1 MNRRETIKAIGLASA
16 TTLATPLAFS
26 QPAKTTS
33 KFKYCLNTSTI
44 RGQKPG
50 LKNSIEIAARAGYD
64 SLELWVMDVKA
75 YKEEGSSMPALKKFI
90 SDSKVEIDD
99 AIGFASWM
107 ADDEAQRQKGFE
119 QMKMEMD
126 LMAEIGCTR
135 IAAPAAGVKP
145 DAPLD
150 LFKVGERY
158 KMLLDLGRKTGVMPQ
173 LEFWGPSPV
182 FYHFGQALMA
192 AAAANDPDVKILP
205 DVYHLFRGG
214 SGYDCLKMV
223 DGNLIDVIHMNDFPA
238 NIPREQQND
247 SHRVYPGDGA
257 APLKQVFTYLAN
269 MGGTK
274 VLSLELFNPEYWKGD
289 AFATA
294 KTGLEKMKKAVASAG
309 F

>member
-1 MNRRETIKAIGLASA
+1 MKRREILKTAALASGL
-16 TTLATPLAFS
+16 TLSGPLAVS
-26 QPAKTTS
+26 QSKKAKDEF
-33 KFKYCLNTSTI
+33 KFCLNTSTI

-50 LKNSIEIAARAGYD
+50 LKGYIEIASRAGYD
-64 SLELWVMDVKA
+64 SLEIWVMDVKA
-75 YKEEGSSMPALKKFI
+75 YKEEGNSMPALKKFI
-90 SDSKVEIDD
+90 SDNKVTIDD
-99 AIGFASWM
+99 AIGFAPWM
-107 ADDEAQRQKGFE
+107 VNDEAQRKQGFE

-145 DAPLD
+145 GDPFD
-150 LFKVGERY
+150 LFRVGERY
-158 KMLLDLGRKTGVMPQ
+158 KALIELGRKTGVMPQ

-192 AAAANDPDVKILP
+192 AASANDPDVKILP

-238 NIPREQQND
+238 DVPREKQND
-247 SHRVYPGDGA
+247 GHRVYPGDGA
-257 APLKQVFTYLAN
+257 APLKQILSDLKN

-274 VLSLELFNPEYWKGD
+274 VLSLELFNEKYWKDD
-289 AFATA
+289 ALTVA
-294 KTGLEKMKKAVASAG
+294 KTGLEKMKKAVALVN
-309 F
+309 